1 MFYIQL
7 IGLLGFCIVLL
18 SFYKKAPKTIL
29 LYQVTSNFIYSVHYF
44 LLGGLS
50 GAFCCIIGML
60 RNIVLI
66 KSRKKYIIVPI
77 FITLYLMIT
86 FLFYEGIYSI
96 LPLLANVIY
105 LIFIAYKDKRI
116 ILIGANLS
124 SICWILYA
132 VVVCSYVGAITESI
146 LLISNIIN
154 LIKISKDRKK

>member
-1 MFYIQL
+1 
-7 IGLLGFCIVLL
+7 
-18 SFYKKAPKTIL
+18 
-29 LYQVTSNFIYSVHYF
+29 
-44 LLGGLS
+44 
-50 GAFCCIIGML
+50 
-60 RNIVLI
+60 
-66 KSRKKYIIVPI
+66 
-77 FITLYLMIT
+77 MIT